1 MNKTFEEL
9 KIGDYLYMTNKAGRG
24 ISLKK
29 EKITAIQHFT
39 KDAVHIT
46 TESGKKASLPID
58 ESVDGWSQEG
68 FSTNFDEIKEYALDI
83 AEECLELAEK
93 RLKSAKKSME
103 SYKKGIEKIK
113 KMEAF

>member
-1 MNKTFEEL
+1 MKRKFGEL
-9 KIGDYLYMTNKAGRG
+9 KVGDSIYLAHKAGRG
-24 ISLKK
+24 VPIKK
-29 EKITAIQHFT
+29 EKITAVQHFT
-39 KDAVHIT
+39 KDAVSIT

-68 FSTNFDEIKEYALDI
+68 YSTNFDEIKNYALDI
-83 AEECLELAEK
+83 AEECLELAES

-103 SYKKGIEKIK
+103 SFKKGIEKIK

>member
-1 MNKTFEEL
+1 MNKTFGEL
-9 KIGDYLYMTNKAGRG
+9 KVGDSIYLTHKAGRG
-24 ISLKK
+24 VPIKK
-29 EKITAIQHFT
+29 EKITAVQNFAKNEVT
-39 KDAVHIT
+39 IT
-46 TESGKKASLPID
+46 TESGKKASLKID

-103 SYKKGIEKIK
+103 SYKKEIDKLN

>member
-1 MNKTFEEL
+1 MNKTFGEL
-9 KIGDYLYMTNKAGRG
+9 KVGDSIYLTHKAGRG
-24 ISLKK
+24 VPIKK

-39 KDAVHIT
+39 KDSVHIT
-46 TESGKKASLPID
+46 TESGIRVSLQKD
-58 ESVDGWSQEG
+58 ESVDGLSQKG

-93 RLKSAKKSME
+93 RFKSAKKSME

>member
-9 KIGDYLYMTNKAGRG
+9 KVGDSIYLTHKAGRG
-24 ISLKK
+24 VPIKK

-46 TESGKKASLPID
+46 TESGIRVSLQKD
-58 ESVDGWSQEG
+58 ESVDGLSQKG